1 MYVSCAKESDKK
13 VFNKKLSCAEVYI
26 YGSMN
31 VVVKDS
37 FTTNNFATHHLKN
50 QSHQPGRADGFGYCC
65 SVVNGLRALGVESE
79 TLGVR

>member
-1 MYVSCAKESDKK
+1 MYVSCATESDKK
-13 VFNKKLSCAEVYI
+13 VFNKKLSCAEVCI

-37 FTTNNFATHHLKN
+37 FTTNNFQLTILKTKTTN
-50 QSHQPGRADGFGYCC
+50 RGGLMALVLLFYCKRIK
-65 SVVNGLRALGVESE
+65 SVGGECE

>member
-1 MYVSCAKESDKK
+1 MYASCAIESDKK
-13 VFNKKLSCAEVYI
+13 VFNKKFSCAEVYI

-50 QSHQPGRADGFGYCC
+50 KNHQPLPGWWLFCLYIGWFYLATH
-65 SVVNGLRALGVESE
+65 L
-79 TLGVR
+79 

>member
-1 MYVSCAKESDKK
+1 MYVCCATESDKK

-37 FTTNNFATHHLKN
+37 FTTNNFQLTILKTVN
-50 QSHQPGRADGFGYCC
+50 PPTGEGWWLCC
-65 SVVNGLRALGVESE
+65 L
-79 TLGVR
+79 